1 MKILSPKTCLL
12 TLVVLLLC
20 GAAIAQTTPLKVGYA
35 RIDYIFTQLPDAK
48 QVESSMQAIQKQ
60 LQAQI
65 EAKDA
70 ELKKKYAEYISGRET
85 MLEPVRNNVE
95 TEMQQMQEN
104 LQKLKEDAQ
113 STLQNKQNQLLEPV
127 YKKIGK
133 GIEDT
138 AKENGYQFIL
148 SDLIGGTRLLL
159 YGDPS
164 MDVSDLILKKMGVT
178 PKPVAATTTGAA
190 TH

>member
-1 MKILSPKTCLL
+1 MKLLSPKTCTL
-12 TLVVLLLC
+12 TLITLLLC
-20 GAAIAQTTPLKVGYA
+20 GAALAQTPLKVGYA

-48 QVESSMQAIQKQ
+48 QVESTMQTLQKQ

-65 EAKDA
+65 EGKDA

-85 MLEPVRNNVE
+85 MLEPVRNNTE

-104 LQKLKEDAQ
+104 LQKLREDAQ
-113 STLQNKQNQLLEPV
+113 TTLQNKQNQLLEPV

-138 AKENGYQFIL
+138 AKENGYQFIV
-148 SDLIGGTRLLL
+148 SDVIGGTRLLL
-159 YGDPS
+159 YSDPS
-164 MDVSDLILKKMGVT
+164 MDVSDLILKKLGVT
-178 PKPVAATTTGAA
+178 PKPVAATTPAPA